1 MKIVLIFLLSMFL
14 NSTILAAENCTPAN
28 KKAVCNPEKVKQ
40 VVDEMCKTIEKEG
53 EAALAQVKKFRYDCC
68 GEPDYI
74 WINDLHP
81 TMILHPIKP
90 QLNKTDL
97 SNSADPDGKKLF
109 VEFVKAVKKTPAG
122 DWVDYKWTKMGE
134 SDPTAKT
141 SWVQL
146 CKPGGKG
153 EGWVVGSGTWK

>member
-1 MKIVLIFLLSMFL
+1 MKTLTKIFLLMSFSL
-14 NSTILAAENCTPAN
+14 TISAAENCTPAN
-28 KKAVCNPEKVKQ
+28 KKAVCDPEKVKK
-40 VVDEMCKTIEKEG
+40 VVDDMCTTIENEG
-53 EAALAQVKKFRYDCC
+53 EAALTKVKSFRYDCC
-68 GEPDYI
+68 GEPNYI

-81 TMILHPIKP
+81 TMIIHPIKP
-90 QLNKTDL
+90 QLDKTDL
-97 SNSADPDGKKLF
+97 SNSVDPDGKKLF
-109 VEFVKAVKKTPAG
+109 VEFVKAVKKTPKG

-146 CKPGGKG
+146 CKPSKQG